1 MVFDSSAQ
9 YNGISLNSVLLTG
22 PDLNNSLMGVLV
34 RFRKE
39 RVAVTADIQQMFY
52 CFVVRDDHRDYLR
65 FLWYRDNDPSKDV
78 VEYRMRVHVF
88 GNSPSPAVATY
99 GLRRAAMK
107 GEQQHGSDTRHFVER
122 EFYVDD
128 GLISVPTEEQAIT
141 LLKRTQASLSE
152 SNLRLHKIT
161 SNSIDVLKAF
171 PVEDHAKDIKD
182 FDLGGETIP
191 TQRSLGLIWEVAAD
205 TFTFQ
210 ASVSDKPFTRR
221 GVLSTINSLFDPLGF
236 VAPVTIQGK
245 FLLRELSM
253 EVSDWDAP
261 LPQEKC
267 GVWESWRDSL
277 QDLQQLHIPRAY
289 TVSSPTNGKRKEICI
304 FSDASTKAIGAVV
317 YLKTMDEDGQI
328 NIGFILG
335 KARLAPQTE
344 PTIPR
349 LELCAAVLAVEMA
362 ELVVQE
368 IDFQLD
374 SIQFY
379 L

>member
-1 MVFDSSAQ
+1 MDEQVFQDESSSWVAPLPFRYPRPPLPNNREQAVTRLSSLRRTLERKPKMKEQFVAFMQKVFDNNYAEPAPPLMKGNECWYLPTFGVYHPRKPDQIRVVFDSSAQ

-221 GVLSTINSLFDPLGF
+221 GVLST
-236 VAPVTIQGK
+236 K
-245 FLLRELSM
+245 
-253 EVSDWDAP
+253 
-261 LPQEKC
+261 
-267 GVWESWRDSL
+267 
-277 QDLQQLHIPRAY
+277 
-289 TVSSPTNGKRKEICI
+289 
-304 FSDASTKAIGAVV
+304 
-317 YLKTMDEDGQI
+317 
-328 NIGFILG
+328 
-335 KARLAPQTE
+335 
-344 PTIPR
+344 
-349 LELCAAVLAVEMA
+349 
-362 ELVVQE
+362 
-368 IDFQLD
+368 
-374 SIQFY
+374 
-379 L
+379 